1 MKELRHQLNVCK
13 QEEKLKELRH
23 QLNFRKQEKNMKI
36 PGTIGGFVVTET
48 GDMGLE
54 LWKQMT
60 PDDKRT

>member
-1 MKELRHQLNVCK
+1 
-13 QEEKLKELRH
+13 
-23 QLNFRKQEKNMKI
+23 MKI